1 MYRVGMKKKLVK
13 LLGTIEN
20 LGKHLIFALLIFNFS
35 FWLYSQQKR
44 LVLLCFWWGWW
55 CLVLF
60 WVNFCDV
67 PKVVMIHMK
76 I

>member
-1 MYRVGMKKKLVK
+1 LGFKKKLVK

-44 LVLLCFWWGWW
+44 LVLLCFMRVVVISVFLGQ
-55 CLVLF
+55 
-60 WVNFCDV
+60 FCDV
-67 PKVVMIHMK
+67 PKVVMILMK